1 MYSDRLKRREFIT
14 LLGGASAWPLA
25 ARAQQPEQM
34 RRVGVL
40 MPFTVNDTEAEARN
54 AVFEQSLRQLGWT
67 IGRDLQIDYRWP
79 GGDAASIRRAAA
91 ELVALAP
98 DVLLA
103 AGSST
108 TGPLQQTTQTIPI
121 VFANLADPVGAGFV
135 QSLARPGGNAT
146 GFTTY
151 EYSMSGKWVELL
163 KQIAP
168 HVTRVAVIRDPAT
181 AAGIGQFSAIQ
192 SVAHSLGVELTP
204 FSARDAGDIERGIDA
219 FARSGNGGLIV
230 TSGGV
235 AFRRNLI
242 LGLASQ
248 HKLPAVY
255 PFRFYA
261 VDGGL
266 ISYGPDNYE
275 MFRRAAGY
283 VDRILKGEKPGDL
296 PVQAPT
302 KYELVIN
309 LKTAKALGITV
320 PPALLAQANEV
331 IE

>member
-1 MYSDRLKRREFIT
+1 MQRREVVT
-14 LLGGASAWPLA
+14 LLGGMVMAWPLA
-25 ARAQQPEQM
+25 AYAQQAERV

>member
-1 MYSDRLKRREFIT
+1 
-14 LLGGASAWPLA
+14 
-25 ARAQQPEQM
+25 
-34 RRVGVL
+34 
-40 MPFTVNDTEAEARN
+40 
-54 AVFEQSLRQLGWT
+54 VFEQSLRQLGWT

>member
-1 MYSDRLKRREFIT
+1 MQRREVVT
-14 LLGGASAWPLA
+14 LLGGMVMAWPLA
-25 ARAQQPEQM
+25 AYAQQAERV

-54 AVFEQSLRQLGWT
+54 TVFEQSLRQLGWT

-98 DVLLA
+98 GGLLA

-108 TGPLQQTTQTIPI
+108 TGPLQQTTPTIPI

-275 MFRRAAGY
+275 MFRRAASY
-283 VDRILKGEKPGDL
+283 VDRILKGEKRGDL
-296 PVQAPT
+296 PVQATT